1 MVLPKSYVWCFPCK
15 QIPVGT
21 TEAKRTTVPFMY
33 NLDQRVEGLDV
44 VDFPGV
50 DDRDETIPDL
60 AELLLFLA
68 QVVIFVVDYRFGN
81 FFYMTVVVYILH
93 VAHIHVQASPTCSI
107 LNLFINPRRACAA
120 RVTVIC
126 LCVCLST
133 TILGLQATGRLISDT
148 NSFSTTMA

>member
-1 MVLPKSYVWCFPCK
+1 MHGVSPCK

-33 NLDQRVEGLDV
+33 NMDQRVEGLDV

-68 QVVIFVVDYRFGN
+68 QVVIFVVDYRFAN
-81 FFYMTVVVYILH
+81 FFLYDCSSVYFTCSPHTSPIYNY
-93 VAHIHVQASPTCSI
+93 ATSPT
-107 LNLFINPRRACAA
+107 LNL
-120 RVTVIC
+120 VT
-126 LCVCLST
+126 
-133 TILGLQATGRLISDT
+133 
-148 NSFSTTMA
+148 

>member
-1 MVLPKSYVWCFPCK
+1 MYPSPLNQVLLCIRTCTHSSLHGYTP

-33 NLDQRVEGLDV
+33 NLEERVEGLDV

-68 QVVIFVVDYRFGN
+68 QVVIFIVDYRLTL
-81 FFYMTVVVYILH
+81 Y
-93 VAHIHVQASPTCSI
+93 HIHIHCIV
-107 LNLFINPRRACAA
+107 LWL
-120 RVTVIC
+120 
-126 LCVCLST
+126 LSV
-133 TILGLQATGRLISDT
+133 LQH
-148 NSFSTTMA
+148 